1 MHAVDSSD
9 QRRPRYRYVVNCDG
23 ADTFV
28 YARSLATVVRID
40 GGIDA
45 SNAGQI
51 AAEIRRFTRARMP
64 LIIDLSHLDFLGI
77 EGFQQLLALNRQHQA
92 AGLYCNVVSG
102 VALRPLF
109 RLVRDH
115 GLPLVRSV
123 AEAQQLIDDALATRR
138 QAPRLVVSTRD
149 QR

>member
-1 MHAVDSSD
+1 MPMHAVDSQD

-23 ADTFV
+23 AQMFV

-40 GGIDA
+40 GGVDA

-51 AAEIRRFTRARMP
+51 AAEVRRFTKARTP

-77 EGFQQLLALNRQHQA
+77 EGFQQLLALNHQHQA
-92 AGLYCNVVSG
+92 AGLYCRMVTG
-102 VALRPLF
+102 VALRPLL
-109 RLVRDH
+109 RVVRDH

-123 AEAQQLIDDALATRR
+123 PEALQLIEDALATRR
-138 QAPRLVVSTRD
+138 QATGMVR
-149 QR
+149 